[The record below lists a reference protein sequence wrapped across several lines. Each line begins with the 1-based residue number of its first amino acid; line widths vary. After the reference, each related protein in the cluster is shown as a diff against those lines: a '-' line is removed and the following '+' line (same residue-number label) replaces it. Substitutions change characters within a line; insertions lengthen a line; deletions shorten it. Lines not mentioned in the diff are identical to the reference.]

1 MPYNCGVI
9 QQKLN
14 YAAYEKILF
23 PDTLLLLLLLH
34 ATRANAILTV

>member
-9 QQKLN
+9 QPKLS
-14 YAAYEKILF
+14 YATYEKMLF
-23 PDTLLLLLLLH
+23 PDTLLLLLLH